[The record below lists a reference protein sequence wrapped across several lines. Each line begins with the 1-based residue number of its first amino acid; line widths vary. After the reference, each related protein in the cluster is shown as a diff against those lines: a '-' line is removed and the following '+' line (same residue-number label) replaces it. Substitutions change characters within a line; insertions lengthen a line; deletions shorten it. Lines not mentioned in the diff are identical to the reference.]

1 MTPARLTTV
10 RLKPPAS
17 ITVRRPPRTLLG
29 IWFSTW
35 SSPVPPTLWL
45 KELGAQ
51 GRLVFCGLHSPRCL
65 PAPTASHLT
74 WALGERRC
82 TQLTPQR
89 AALPSRWAG
98 ERGLRMEGPDT
109 PTLLCSKQAA
119 GKFELGRG
127 EPGWDKGVGIFFFY
141 RMQMSKSCLWVG
153 WELVWVHGQW
163 VWRDLGDH
171 LTWPLTLQRSS
182 CLTVACEG
190 SWSTPLTTSLG
201 PHVMAEI
208 SISLVVPRSPTFS
221 FFSH

>member
-29 IWFSTW
+29 IWSSTW

-98 ERGLRMEGPDT
+98 EQGLRTEGPDT

-119 GKFELGRG
+119 AADPLSALAGSDLELRRAAGARQCWQWWAGCPPLFCLSLAPG
-127 EPGWDKGVGIFFFY
+127 EAPLCDGTEQSGEHQ
-141 RMQMSKSCLWVG
+141 R
-153 WELVWVHGQW
+153 VHGSLAHEEDTAEERGIRNSQAW
-163 VWRDLGDH
+163 VQVLM
-171 LTWPLTLQRSS
+171 Q
-182 CLTVACEG
+182 
-190 SWSTPLTTSLG
+190 
-201 PHVMAEI
+201 
-208 SISLVVPRSPTFS
+208 TFS
-221 FFSH
+221 SHDIDSVS

>member
-1 MTPARLTTV
+1 MASAGTDCPCPVGHIRMTPARLTTV

-29 IWFSTW
+29 IWSSTW

-98 ERGLRMEGPDT
+98 EQGLRTEGPDT

-119 GKFELGRG
+119 DPPPSASSHT
-127 EPGWDKGVGIFFFY
+127 EPGAPEAY
-141 RMQMSKSCLWVG
+141 RPHV
-153 WELVWVHGQW
+153 
-163 VWRDLGDH
+163 
-171 LTWPLTLQRSS
+171 P
-182 CLTVACEG
+182 
-190 SWSTPLTTSLG
+190 LG
-201 PHVMAEI
+201 PLPPQA
-208 SISLVVPRSPTFS
+208 SPGFPRFQEDQPC
-221 FFSH
+221 

>member
-1 MTPARLTTV
+1 MASAGTDCPCPVGHIRMTPARLTTV

-17 ITVRRPPRTLLG
+17 ITVRRPPRSLLG
-29 IWFSTW
+29 IWSSTW

-127 EPGWDKGVGIFFFY
+127 EPGWDKGVGIFFFTEC
-141 RMQMSKSCLWVG
+141 K
-153 WELVWVHGQW
+153 
-163 VWRDLGDH
+163 
-171 LTWPLTLQRSS
+171 
-182 CLTVACEG
+182 
-190 SWSTPLTTSLG
+190 
-201 PHVMAEI
+201 
-208 SISLVVPRSPTFS
+208 
-221 FFSH
+221 